1 LPFDERPVKSN
12 EGTGATTPIPPTE
25 AEINGA
31 ATPLTDNSTKSF
43 Y

>member
-1 LPFDERPVKSN
+1 LPFDEKRVETRKDWLLQQPVLPK
-12 EGTGATTPIPPTE
+12 E